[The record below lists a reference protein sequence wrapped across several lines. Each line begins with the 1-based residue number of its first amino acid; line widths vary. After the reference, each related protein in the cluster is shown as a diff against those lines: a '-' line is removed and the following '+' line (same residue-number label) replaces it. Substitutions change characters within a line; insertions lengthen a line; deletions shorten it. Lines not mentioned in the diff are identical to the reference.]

1 MHAAH
6 NDKLNCAIF
15 LLNRGFDLLA
25 VDNIGKTALD
35 RYGTYSRPPLS
46 DEVKEQ
52 RREALRA
59 AFTKAKINRLE
70 KEVVALRKKNSAL
83 QQKNAALQKKNVIL
97 RRPASINASMLFSDK
112 FSDVV
117 LVAAG
122 GERIPAHRNIL
133 AASSECMDALLSG
146 QWAESASGVVRVE
159 ESVTAV
165 KALLRFLYT
174 GEVDDAALESD
185 LGGVLELA
193 KKHEQEELVAACE
206 QHALKTL
213 TVKSVVAKFVLGS
226 VHNMAALKAAC
237 VNFIKADGQT
247 NSAVTAS
254 KAFRY
259 LDKKNPAAW
268 LELRVALGL
277 PEEESD
283 DEEDVEGPAQKVPRV
298 GK

>member
-1 MHAAH
+1 MEQ
-6 NDKLNCAIF
+6 
-15 LLNRGFDLLA
+15 
-25 VDNIGKTALD
+25 TA
-35 RYGTYSRPPLS
+35 
-46 DEVKEQ
+46 
-52 RREALRA
+52 
-59 AFTKAKINRLE
+59 
-70 KEVVALRKKNSAL
+70 
-83 QQKNAALQKKNVIL
+83 
-97 RRPASINASMLFSDK
+97 
-112 FSDVV
+112 
-117 LVAAG
+117 
-122 GERIPAHRNIL
+122 
-133 AASSECMDALLSG
+133 
-146 QWAESASGVVRVE
+146 
-159 ESVTAV
+159 TAV
-165 KALLRFLYT
+165 KALLRFMYT
-174 GEVDDAALESD
+174 GEVDDAALGLD

-213 TVKSVVAKFVLGS
+213 TVKSVVSTFVLGS

-247 NSAVTAS
+247 NSAVLSS

-268 LELRVALGL
+268 LELRVALSL